1 MHVSS
6 TPFFYHSKM
15 KNFIYG
21 YPEQGFRLCPVKL
34 ITLDADPHRDD
45 TELILSSQA
54 LAERSWTEDDLI
66 RTLLGLDSRDEIQ
79 ISL

>member
-1 MHVSS
+1 
-6 TPFFYHSKM
+6 M
-15 KNFIYG
+15 KSFIYG
-21 YPEQGFRLCPVKL
+21 YPNRGFRLCLVKP
-34 ITLDADPHRDD
+34 ITLKVDPHSDD

>member
-1 MHVSS
+1 
-6 TPFFYHSKM
+6 M

-21 YPEQGFRLCPVKL
+21 YPEQGFRLCPVKP

-54 LAERSWTEDDLI
+54 RAERSWTEDDLI